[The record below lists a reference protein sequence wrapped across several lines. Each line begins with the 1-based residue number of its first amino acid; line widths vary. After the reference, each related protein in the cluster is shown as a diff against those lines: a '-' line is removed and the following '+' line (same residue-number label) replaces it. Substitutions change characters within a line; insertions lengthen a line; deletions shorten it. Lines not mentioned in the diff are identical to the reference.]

1 MLCKFMQYNTC
12 ADTWPTLRQKGGGP
26 ELWQGIARRSFT
38 PGCHGKAVKNL
49 EAMTLA
55 ELDAHATVDVANGAI
70 SDQECHAI
78 RRAICREFRRRAML
92 YRLYGTPALQ
102 PGFVACVD

>member
-1 MLCKFMQYNTC
+1 M
-12 ADTWPTLRQKGGGP
+12 
-26 ELWQGIARRSFT
+26 GIARRPFT
-38 PGCHGKAVKNL
+38 LGCHGRALKNL

-55 ELDAHATVDVANGAI
+55 ELDACATQATVDVANGAI

-78 RRAICREFRRRAML
+78 RMAICREFRRRAML

-102 PGFVACVD
+102 PGFVARLD